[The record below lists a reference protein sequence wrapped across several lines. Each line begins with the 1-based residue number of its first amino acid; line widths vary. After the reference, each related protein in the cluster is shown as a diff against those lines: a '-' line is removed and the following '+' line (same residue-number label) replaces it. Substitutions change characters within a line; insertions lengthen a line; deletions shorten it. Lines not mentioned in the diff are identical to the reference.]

1 MNKLCFLKE
10 MMNPIVEKCLDKY
23 GGGESYF
30 TEIDAMIKSNPVLM
44 SEYIQYITEKEN
56 IYNVIFSGEIGLKYF
71 AMQLKQQIPS
81 DINLFL
87 LPGGLRPSQ
96 GNNVTVFLSKIFITY
111 LSLLLSLNSIINLYF
126 TFKSS
131 KFIFLDDSYYS
142 GKTLNAVSEF
152 VKKGGGVIEKSY
164 VFYDGSPVKT
174 NVQSLYRYYDNL
186 EN

>member
-1 MNKLCFLKE
+1 MNKLCFLKK

-30 TEIDAMIKSNPVLM
+30 TEIDAMIKSNPLLM

-56 IYNVIFSGEIGLKYF
+56 IYNVILSGEIGLKYF

-87 LPGGLRPSQ
+87 LPGGLRLNPSKLFEAD
-96 GNNVTVFLSKIFITY
+96 NNILESRTVL
-111 LSLLLSLNSIINLYF
+111 
-126 TFKSS
+126 SS
-131 KFIFLDDSYYS
+131 KYIFLDDSYYS
-142 GKTLNAVSEF
+142 GKTLNAVSGF
-152 VKKGGGVIEKSY
+152 VKKSGGVIEKSY
-164 VFYDGSPVKT
+164 VFYDGSPVKAT
-174 NVQSLYRYYDNL
+174 VQSLYRYYDNL

>member
-10 MMNPIVEKCLDKY
+10 MMNPIVEKCLDRY

-56 IYNVIFSGEIGLKYF
+56 IYNVILSGEIGLKYF
-71 AMQLKQQIPS
+71 AMQLKHQIPG

-87 LPGGLRPSQ
+87 LPGGLRKDKTILENMLQDKNSYQ
-96 GNNVTVFLSKIFITY
+96 LKQQKY
-111 LSLLLSLNSIINLYF
+111 L
-126 TFKSS
+126 
-131 KFIFLDDSYYS
+131 FLDDSYYS
-142 GKTLNAVSEF
+142 GKTLNTVSEYIHNI
-152 VKKGGGVIEKSY
+152 GNILQNTY

-174 NVQSLYRYYDNL
+174 NVKSLYRYYDNL
-186 EN
+186 EK

>member
-1 MNKLCFLKE
+1 M
-10 MMNPIVEKCLDKY
+10 DKY

-56 IYNVIFSGEIGLKYF
+56 IYNVILSGEIGLKYF
-71 AMQLKQQIPS
+71 AMQLKHQIS
-81 DINLFL
+81 GDINLFL
-87 LPGGLRPSQ
+87 LPGGLRLNPSKLFEVD
-96 GNNVTVFLSKIFITY
+96 NNALKVQTVLPSKY
-111 LSLLLSLNSIINLYF
+111 
-126 TFKSS
+126 
-131 KFIFLDDSYYS
+131 IFLDDSYYS

-174 NVQSLYRYYDNL
+174 NAQSLYRYYDNL

>member
-56 IYNVIFSGEIGLKYF
+56 IYNVILSGEIGLKYF

-87 LPGGLRPSQ
+87 LPGGLRLNPSKLFEAD
-96 GNNVTVFLSKIFITY
+96 NNIL
-111 LSLLLSLNSIINLYF
+111 
-126 TFKSS
+126 
-131 KFIFLDDSYYS
+131 
-142 GKTLNAVSEF
+142 
-152 VKKGGGVIEKSY
+152 
-164 VFYDGSPVKT
+164 
-174 NVQSLYRYYDNL
+174 
-186 EN
+186 